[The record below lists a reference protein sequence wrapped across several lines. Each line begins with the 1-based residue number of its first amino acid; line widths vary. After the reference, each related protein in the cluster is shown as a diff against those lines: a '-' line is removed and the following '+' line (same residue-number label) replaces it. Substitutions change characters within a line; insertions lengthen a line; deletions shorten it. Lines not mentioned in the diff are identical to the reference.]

1 MTGIYW
7 YIIIGLLLLG
17 VTALGTLLKRLPVST
32 SIIYLAVGA
41 AVGPYGL
48 KLLAW
53 DLIGAAP
60 LLERLTEIAVLVS
73 LFTVGLQLRRS
84 LTDRAWWLPVRL
96 ASLTM
101 LLSIALVALL
111 GVAALGL
118 PLGAAI
124 LLGAILA
131 PTDPVLA
138 SDVQVRDAQD
148 RDTLRYSLSGEAG
161 LNDGTAFPFVMLG
174 LGLLGLHPQE
184 HAGLA
189 GLWAPGSFS
198 LASWLGWD
206 VAWAVA
212 AGLLAGGAVGWFV
225 GWQIL
230 RRRQFQEMALSIQA
244 FLVFGVIAL
253 AYGLAEL
260 AYGYGFLAVFAAGYA
275 LRYLELRASDHAE
288 APPSLGAV
296 APDDDAATQLDA
308 VDTPGETA
316 HFIALSLN
324 QFSSQMEHILEA
336 AVVVLLGAML
346 SPRLLTWDALWL
358 APALFLAIRPLAVA
372 LGLWGSATGRVQRL
386 LTGWFGIRGIG
397 SLYYLSYAIA
407 HKLPDALAQRL
418 AELTVSLI
426 AVSIVAHGVSVTPL
440 MSWYERRVERRDQRA
455 PSRPAER
462 ANP

>member
-1 MTGIYW
+1 MTGTYW
-7 YIIIGLLLLG
+7 YIIIGVLLLS

-48 KLLAW
+48 KLLDW

-60 LLERLTEIAVLVS
+60 LLERLAEIAVLVS

-96 ASLTM
+96 ASVTM
-101 LLSIALVALL
+101 LLSIALVALV
-111 GVAALGL
+111 GVVALGL

-138 SDVQVRDAQD
+138 SDVQVKDVKDQ
-148 RDTLRYSLSGEAG
+148 DTLRYSLSGEAG

-184 HAGLA
+184 QAGLA
-189 GLWAPGSFS
+189 GLWAPGRFT
-198 LASWLGWD
+198 LAGWLGWD

-212 AGLLAGGAVGWFV
+212 AGLLAGAAVGGVV

-275 LRYLELRASDHAE
+275 LRYLELRASNHTA
-288 APPSLGAV
+288 APPKLDAL
-296 APDDDAATQLDA
+296 APDGDAAEQLDA
-308 VDTPGETA
+308 VKTPGEAA
-316 HFIALSLN
+316 HFIALSLS
-324 QFSSQMEHILEA
+324 QFSGQMEHIFEA
-336 AVVVLLGAML
+336 AIVVLLGAML
-346 SPRLLTWDALWL
+346 SPQLLTWDALWL
-358 APALFLAIRPLAVA
+358 APALFLVIRPLAVA
-372 LGLWGSATGRVQRL
+372 AGLWGSQAGAVQRL

-397 SLYYLSYAIA
+397 SLYYLSYAIV
-407 HKLPDALAQRL
+407 HKLPGDLAQRL
-418 AELTVSLI
+418 SELTLSLVV
-426 AVSIVAHGVSVTPL
+426 VSIVAHGVSVTPL
-440 MSWYERRVERRDQRA
+440 MAWYERLIERRARA
-455 PSRPAER
+455 APRPAES